1 MFFLLA
7 PASFRAR
14 EPEAKRFTGSTNPSR
29 SFRFLQMMTEDDSD
43 PVTSYTKPPNKHDEQ
58 NLLINT
64 NKSNE
69 HPSSSFKYL
78 QEVTGEHQSTGIL
91 KSFFF

>member
-1 MFFLLA
+1 VFFLLA

-29 SFRFLQMMTEDDSD
+29 SFRFLQMMTEDDSN
-43 PVTSYTKPPNKHDEQ
+43 PTKPPQLISNKHDEQ
-58 NLLINT
+58 NLSINT
-64 NKSNE
+64 NE

-78 QEVTGEHQSTGIL
+78 QEITGERQSAGIL
-91 KSFFF
+91 K

>member
-1 MFFLLA
+1 VFFLLA

-29 SFRFLQMMTEDDSD
+29 SFRFLQMMTEDDSN
-43 PVTSYTKPPNKHDEQ
+43 PVTTYTKPPQLTSNKQDEQ

-69 HPSSSFKYL
+69 HPSSSFKYA

-91 KSFFF
+91 N